1 VKQTAALEAI
11 SAQSSYILTKGRRFQ
26 VAVVDVVKERFFFY
40 KGKEK
45 KRKIAVGYCDEW
57 Q

>member
-26 VAVVDVVKERFFFY
+26 VVVVDVVKERFVFLQRQR
-40 KGKEK
+40 K
-45 KRKIAVGYCDEW
+45 KMKDSSGLL
-57 Q
+57 